1 MKIGL
6 ELGESALYA
15 NYRTAPD
22 GTELT
27 LSTAVL
33 APFRLSLLLSPLL
46 FATPPSV
53 IVTVSSGGMYTQR
66 FDLTDLELTP
76 DGYRGVTAYARAAR
90 MGSALAARRSGQL
103 RNAPRLGANARPQHK
118 PADRSPP
125 GTTSPDAHRGCRHR
139 GVAGGG
145 WAVECPEPAR

>member
-1 MKIGL
+1 MVWSIAP
-6 ELGESALYA
+6 E
-15 NYRTAPD
+15 RCTPTTAPRPD

-66 FDLTDLELTP
+66 FDLNDLELTR
-76 DGYRGVTAYARAAR
+76 DGYRGVTAYARAKRAQVV
-90 MGSALAARRSGQL
+90 LAHEWDRRWRHEGVASYAMHPGWVT
-103 RNAPRLGANARPQHK
+103 NAGAHRK
-118 PADRSPP
+118 PADHGPP
-125 GTTSPDAHRGCRHR
+125 RATATDAHRRR
-139 GVAGGG
+139 
-145 WAVECPEPAR
+145 